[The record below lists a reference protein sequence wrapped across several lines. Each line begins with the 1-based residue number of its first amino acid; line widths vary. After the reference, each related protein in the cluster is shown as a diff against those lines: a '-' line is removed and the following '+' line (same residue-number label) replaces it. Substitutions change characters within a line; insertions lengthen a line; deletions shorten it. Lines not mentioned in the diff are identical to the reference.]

1 MRIFRYSTILSIISI
16 VTIFSPVACSKERPS
31 ATIDSRP
38 AFVKH
43 YRFSKID
50 KDANMWSAMSI
61 ASNGKIFIGLCTH
74 ADAANLYE
82 FDPGTEKMRLLAN
95 LTVLLGERGKAI
107 WTNGKIHVRMQEL
120 DGFVYFGSFCEDNG
134 PPAIDA
140 SSYNGPYWFRVD
152 IESGKVEVLSK
163 INSFWGLLGQAMDK
177 ERRIIYG
184 LAEDGH
190 LYRYFIDSDYTEDM
204 GRVDSWDICRT
215 IFIDDAGDVYG
226 SYPPG
231 RVWKYDVSQDRIF
244 DLEFLR
250 VPITYDSRTMAN
262 PMFDRRAQWRYIE
275 WDPFDKVAYGLVGGS
290 NMLFKYDVHDG
301 AEGSITPLA
310 QLCAPQYRD
319 GDPFKV
325 PHATLAMTI
334 SHKEKKIYYI
344 PVMSGDFDYGAVQL
358 DLTTKSKFAK
368 DIEEKNLPP
377 LSFMVSYDLKTNQ
390 RRDIGILRTE
400 DGRYVYGLGAAETDS
415 NGKIWF
421 VGAFDEPDED
431 YVVRK
436 MSAKYPYSLGLGC
449 YDPFQNKSN

>member
-1 MRIFRYSTILSIISI
+1 MQIFRCSTILSIITI
-16 VTIFSPVACSKERPS
+16 VTIFSPAACSKERPS
-31 ATIDSRP
+31 AKIDSRP
-38 AFVKH
+38 ASVKH

-50 KDANMWSAMSI
+50 KDANMWSGMSI

-82 FDPGTEKMRLLAN
+82 FDPGAEKMRLLAN

-140 SSYNGPYWFRVD
+140 TSYNGPYWFRVD

-215 IFIDDAGDVYG
+215 IFIDDTGDVYG

-231 RVWKYDVSQDRIF
+231 RVWKYDVSRNRIF

-250 VPITYDSRTMAN
+250 LPITFDSRTMAN
-262 PMFDRRAQWRYIE
+262 PMLDRRA
-275 WDPFDKVAYGLVGGS
+275 
-290 NMLFKYDVHDG
+290 
-301 AEGSITPLA
+301 
-310 QLCAPQYRD
+310 
-319 GDPFKV
+319 
-325 PHATLAMTI
+325 
-334 SHKEKKIYYI
+334 
-344 PVMSGDFDYGAVQL
+344 
-358 DLTTKSKFAK
+358 
-368 DIEEKNLPP
+368 
-377 LSFMVSYDLKTNQ
+377 
-390 RRDIGILRTE
+390 
-400 DGRYVYGLGAAETDS
+400 
-415 NGKIWF
+415 
-421 VGAFDEPDED
+421 
-431 YVVRK
+431 
-436 MSAKYPYSLGLGC
+436 
-449 YDPFQNKSN
+449 